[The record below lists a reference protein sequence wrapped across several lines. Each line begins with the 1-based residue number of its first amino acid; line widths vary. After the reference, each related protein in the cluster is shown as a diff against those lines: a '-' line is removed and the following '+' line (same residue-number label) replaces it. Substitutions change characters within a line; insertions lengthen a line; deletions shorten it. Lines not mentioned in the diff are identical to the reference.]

1 MKYLNIS
8 DLVIMSILGMVGI
21 YFVNYNFRLF
31 FNLFNKGYI
40 LMLLL
45 IIDKFV
51 LLLNMNLRIVKL

>member
-1 MKYLNIS
+1 
-8 DLVIMSILGMVGI
+8 MSILGMVGI

-51 LLLNMNLRIVKL
+51 LLLNMNLRIVKF

>member
-51 LLLNMNLRIVKL
+51 LLLNMNLRIVKF

>member
-31 FNLFNKGYI
+31 FNFFNKGYI
-40 LMLLL
+40 LMFLL